1 MREKIE
7 TLVKIYKKMLEKEK
21 SIMAETK
28 GKPKMFNKWMEAV
41 NGCSCYTVFIRDLE
55 ELLKEDAE
63 LDEKERKEST

>member
-21 SIMAETK
+21 SIIAETK
-28 GKPKMFNKWMEAV
+28 GKPKMYNKWMEAV
-41 NGCSCYTVFIRDLE
+41 NDSSCYMVFIRDLE

-63 LDEKERKEST
+63 EDDRK